1 MKENNEYEMNKLF
14 GESYDEMMKEKKDVE
29 SFIKVFDNKF
39 NKWLDQKEEDLREP
53 IEKMINDF
61 RMLGNKWKERQYWKL
76 RTKNMKNIE

>member
-39 NKWLDQKEEDLREP
+39 NKWLD
-53 IEKMINDF
+53 
-61 RMLGNKWKERQYWKL
+61 
-76 RTKNMKNIE
+76 